1 MQQKHPAFDDPQVA
15 QAFAKFAP
23 DVRDG
28 LMALR
33 GLIFECAAA
42 DPGIGRVHETLKWG
56 QPSYLTPDTK
66 SGSTLRLGVP
76 KSGGFALYVH
86 CQTTLLTDFRH
97 LFPDAYTYEGNRA
110 VTFTTGQDIMP
121 DTIAALISNAL
132 TYHVKSKRVART
144 S

>member
-1 MQQKHPAFDDPQVA
+1 MQQKHPVFDDPQVA

-23 DVRDG
+23 DARDG

-33 GLIFECAAA
+33 DLIFECAAA
-42 DPGIGRVHETLKWG
+42 DPRIGRVHEALKWG

-86 CQTTLLTDFRH
+86 CQTTLLADFRH
-97 LFPDAYTYEGNRA
+97 LFPDAYTFEGNRA
-110 VTFTTGQDIMP
+110 VIFTAGQDIAP
-121 DTIAALISNAL
+121 DMIAALISNAL
-132 TYHVKSKRVART
+132 TYHVKSKKAA
-144 S
+144 SAK